1 MASSSTLDYS
11 RPFSQVLK
19 EGTKDIHDTI
29 SKSEGAKALTSGT
42 LERDEYVRHLIMLWY
57 LYITLENALD
67 ARANHPALAPTY
79 NPSVLARAPSIS
91 ADIAGLLQTTAWASH
106 PLHLSMHPLPQPLLD
121 YIAHIQAIADSDDPT
136 PLLAHSYLRYLG
148 DLSGGQFIKRTV
160 LKSYQLQD
168 QAITSYDFPKP
179 GGPAGQIADQ
189 GDILKLKNIFKER
202 MDESITTP
210 EAKKIVFEETK
221 VAYRFN
227 AQLLN
232 LIRPPP
238 VQLNDTPAKGLADAL
253 GPSGSPLL
261 GVGVG
266 LFLVHTY
273 LMYAARTNTSLGCNF
288 LSLFANRGLPI
299 SA

>member
-11 RPFSQVLK
+11 KPFSQLLK
-19 EGTKDIHDTI
+19 DATKDIHDTI

-42 LERDEYVRHLIMLWY
+42 LQRDEYVRYLIMLWY

-67 ARANHPALAPTY
+67 AHANHPALALTY

-91 ADIAGLLQTTAWASH
+91 ADIASLLQTTAWASH
-106 PLHLSMHPLPQPLLD
+106 PLHLSMHPLPKPLLD
-121 YIAHIQAIADSDDPT
+121 YIARIQAIAESDDPT

-148 DLSGGQFIKRTV
+148 DLSGGQFIKRTI

-168 QAITSYDFPKP
+168 HAITAYDFPKP
-179 GGPAGQIADQ
+179 GGPAGEIADQ
-189 GDILKLKNIFKER
+189 GDILKLKTIFKER

-210 EAKKIVFEETK
+210 EAKRLVFEETK

-227 AQLLN
+227 AQLLD
-232 LIRPPP
+232 LIRPSPI
-238 VQLNDTPAKGLADAL
+238 QIIDTPAKALA
-253 GPSGSPLL
+253 PQGSPLL

-266 LFLVHTY
+266 LFLIHTY
-273 LMYAARTNTSLGCNF
+273 LMYAGRTNASLGCNF
-288 LSLFANRGLPI
+288 LSLFGNRGLPI